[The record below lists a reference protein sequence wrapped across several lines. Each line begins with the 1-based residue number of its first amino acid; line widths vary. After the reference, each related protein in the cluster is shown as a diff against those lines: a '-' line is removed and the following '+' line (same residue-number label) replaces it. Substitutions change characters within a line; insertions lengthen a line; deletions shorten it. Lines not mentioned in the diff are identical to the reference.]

1 MPQYKIHV
9 NGAFHDVQT
18 ESDTPI
24 LYVLRNDLA
33 LNGPTS
39 GCGVAQCGA
48 CTILVDGRAT
58 RSCVTPISAIGKK
71 KMTTLEGL
79 GNPDHL
85 DPLQKA
91 FLDEQ
96 AAQCG
101 YCSNGMIITAKALL
115 NKNPHPSETEI
126 RQALN
131 AHLCRCGTHNRVIR
145 AVQRAAGRLNEGLVK

>member
-33 LNGPTS
+33 LNGPKY

-58 RSCVTPISAIGKK
+58 RSFVTPISAIGKK

>member
-9 NGAFHDVQT
+9 NGAVHDVQT

-33 LNGPTS
+33 LNGPKY

-79 GNPDHL
+79 GNTDHL

>member
-33 LNGPTS
+33 LNGPKY

-79 GNPDHL
+79 GNTDHL

>member
-33 LNGPTS
+33 LNGPKY